1 MNKLIIIVG
10 PTASKKSHLAFN
22 LAKELNLE
30 IINCDAFQIYKEI
43 SVGINKPTE
52 IELQT
57 IKHHFINNKS
67 IFDEYNIKVFQNEF
81 YELIKNN
88 PNKNFILC
96 GGSNLYIDSIIKNY
110 NLMSIDKSIDLEKYS
125 NEELWNMLNELDEHE
140 AKKINI
146 NNTKR
151 LKQAIRIIKSTNV
164 LKSVKDQNNNPCLF
178 DYKIISTNLDRD
190 YIYENIN
197 KRVIEMVNLGWK
209 QEVENLLKKH
219 KNDFIKTNAL
229 KAIGYSCV
237 YDAIINNSEI
247 DINKIQQNTRRYAKR
262 QITWIKNKFNV
273 DKYYDVNTNNF
284 LEILNYC
291 KEYLNEK

>member
-52 IELQT
+52 QELQT

-125 NEELWNMLNELDEHE
+125 NEELWNMLNELDERE

-197 KRVIEMVNLGWK
+197 KRVFEMVNLGWK
-209 QEVENLLKKH
+209 QEVENLLKKY

-237 YDAIINNSEI
+237 YDSIINNSEI